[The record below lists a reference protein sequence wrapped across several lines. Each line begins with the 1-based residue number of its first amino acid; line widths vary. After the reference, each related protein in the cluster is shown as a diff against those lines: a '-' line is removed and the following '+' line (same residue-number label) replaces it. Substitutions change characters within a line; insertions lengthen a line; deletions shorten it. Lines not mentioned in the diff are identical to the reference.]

1 MLNETDNFFELFRV
15 DLDLLLF
22 GKKSCPN
29 TSVETARKE

>member
-15 DLDLLLF
+15 DLLLF